1 MKKFLLAIATIFAF
15 GVSAFAQTP
24 DTFKYQAL
32 VKNDDGT
39 PLKDTEVSVRVKIHQ
54 TVTDGD
60 ILFSETQSCTTTG
73 SGILFLNIG
82 EGENNVSLTDLNW
95 ADGPYFIEVEIDKGN
110 GFVST
115 GIQQMVSVPYA
126 QYANNAQK
134 VTLQSPNG
142 KTWEVTIDDN
152 GQISTKEVTD

>member
-1 MKKFLLAIATIFAF
+1 MKKFLLAIATIIAS
-15 GVSAFAQTP
+15 GVAAFAQAP

-39 PLKDTEVSVRVKIHQ
+39 PLKGTEVNVRVKIHQ
-54 TVTDGD
+54 TATDGD
-60 ILFSETQSCTTTG
+60 ILFSETQACTTTS
-73 SGILFLNIG
+73 SGIVFLNIG
-82 EGENNVSLTDLNW
+82 EGENNASLSDINW
-95 ADGPYFIEVEIDKGN
+95 ADGPYFVEVEIDKGS

-152 GQISTKEVTD
+152 GQISTKEVMD